1 VPWLIDTDVF
11 IEGERGHAAFVPW
24 LAQTGAVAT
33 ADVVR
38 GEFLLG
44 VHAVPDT
51 VLRQRGAQFYA
62 DRIAH
67 LPSFAS
73 VAADYVKA
81 ASLAGEA
88 RRLSKGKPSL
98 VDGLLAAIAL
108 RTGATVATRNLTDFR
123 AMGCPC
129 KNPLETLSREATQ
142 PL

>member
-1 VPWLIDTDVF
+1 MRWLIDTHVF
-11 IEGERGHAAFVPW
+11 IEGERGAPALVPW
-24 LAQTGAVAT
+24 LAQATGVAT

-44 VHAVPDT
+44 VHAVPDAA
-51 VLRQRGAQFYA
+51 LRQRGAQFYA

-73 VAADYVKA
+73 DPADYAKA
-81 ASLAGEA
+81 ASLAGES
-88 RRLSKGKPSL
+88 RRLGKGKPGL

-108 RTGATVATRNLTDFR
+108 RTGAKVATRNIADFK

-129 KNPLETLSREATQ
+129 ENPLENPAGRRVS
-142 PL
+142 

>member
-1 VPWLIDTDVF
+1 MRWLIDTDVF
-11 IEGERGHAAFVPW
+11 IEGERGAPALVPW
-24 LAQTGAVAT
+24 LAEASGVAT

-44 VHAVPDT
+44 VHAVPDAA
-51 VLRQRGAQFYA
+51 LRQRGAQFYA

-73 VAADYVKA
+73 EPADYAKA

-88 RRLSKGKPSL
+88 RRLGKGKPGL

-108 RTGATVATRNLTDFR
+108 RTGAKVATRNIADFLMGFHTD
-123 AMGCPC
+123 
-129 KNPLETLSREATQ
+129 NPL
-142 PL
+142 P